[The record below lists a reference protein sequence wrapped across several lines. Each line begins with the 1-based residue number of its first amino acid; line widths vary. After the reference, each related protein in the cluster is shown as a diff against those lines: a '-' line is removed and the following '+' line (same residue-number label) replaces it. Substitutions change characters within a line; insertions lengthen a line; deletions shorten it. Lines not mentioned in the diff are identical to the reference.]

1 MEYIRPPAVAGSFY
15 PSDPD
20 ELSRLLD
27 DCFFTS
33 PLGPRGAK
41 TASPSLVAG
50 MVPHAGYAFSGACA
64 AHLYAHLDKSI
75 QRVILLGINHW
86 AQGHRAALSSW
97 DAWQTPLGNVP
108 VDQELN
114 NYFAERLSF
123 LEKEKSAHSR
133 EHSIEVQLPFLQRTL
148 GDFTIVPISL
158 SSLSREESAE
168 LGAAIAEAVETCS
181 NARAVILASSDLSH
195 YLSPKETEELD
206 RMALEKVLALH
217 PDGLSAVVEK
227 ANITMCGVLPT
238 TVMLFAV
245 NRLGAQRSRLLK
257 RCHSGD
263 VQPMRKVV
271 GYGSVAIEF

>member
-20 ELSRLLD
+20 ELNRLLD
-27 DCFFTS
+27 DCFFTNT
-33 PLGPRGAK
+33 LGPRGAK

-168 LGAAIAEAVETCS
+168 LGAAIAEAVETSS

-195 YLSPKETEELD
+195 YLSPRETEELD

-245 NRLGAQRSRLLK
+245 NRLGAKRSRLLK